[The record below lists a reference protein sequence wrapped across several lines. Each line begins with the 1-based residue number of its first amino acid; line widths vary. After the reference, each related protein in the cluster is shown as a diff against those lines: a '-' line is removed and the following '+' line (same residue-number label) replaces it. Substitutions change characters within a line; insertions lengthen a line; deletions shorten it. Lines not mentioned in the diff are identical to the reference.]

1 MKHVLFVLTILLCVG
16 CSQSQG
22 QPSTVVQAKTNW
34 ELLEGVVS
42 HLTREIVNGVELRPH
57 EQVLLRVG
65 KSENSWMVENKLIDV
80 LRGAGADVF
89 VSSGSKSDSMT
100 IGEFNVLDL
109 KLQYIRVFEIRE
121 EKCVEREASVRVSGK
136 VYRVGDGKVLWGNT
150 VGRTQTDTV
159 RIDDMPNLEDPS
171 IKVTHADL
179 PEQGIFSSV
188 IEPVLVIAASVII
201 IFLFFAVRSG

>member
-1 MKHVLFVLTILLCVG
+1 M
-16 CSQSQG
+16 
-22 QPSTVVQAKTNW
+22 
-34 ELLEGVVS
+34 
-42 HLTREIVNGVELRPH
+42 TREIVNGVELRPH